1 MVDVKTINP
10 LMVCSKCN
18 DGRLHLENCL
28 TDKYIKSK
36 KFKITAPSSWKY
48 LYNLIPFHSKNSQ
61 SIDYDIGLKSVIS
74 LNEGGTPLRVS
85 NIGPKFNLKSLRIK
99 DETRNP
105 TTTYMDRGTSAEIS
119 VCRWLSSS
127 TKSQNIM
134 AGNIVGRLAVSL
146 AAYSA
151 RAGFECELFVQSNQQ
166 EWGLSPNILYQL
178 ISYGAKINLN
188 SKKIVLPSNYYMF
201 NYNNTFFVEG
211 LKTIGFEICD
221 QLDWEL
227 PDHIIVPMG
236 QGTLI
241 YAIYQSLRELLSLGM
256 VQHFKSR
263 KKKVKIHGV
272 TLEKNLF
279 LHNEDF
285 NSFNNNNN
293 NNDTKVTKNN
303 NDSDITLQTTLLD
316 KQKQIATIAPELIP
330 PIRHSYLNDAELAIH
345 NSGGSIIKVSD
356 NDLINAVSL
365 LASNDGIFAS
375 PAGASSI
382 AGLLKLI
389 ESNVI
394 DNQDENIICIV
405 TMSEGSTLDSTKN
418 WKILQSYN
426 RLKNQK
432 KPFLKS
438 LYTFEKN
445 DGMNDNILLLGNT
458 KTKIVLLLKEYPDY
472 AYNLQKRLN
481 NKYSMSLDI
490 STLYQH
496 LNELEKMGV
505 IVRSKAESIRGKPIR
520 FYYSI
525 TPTGNSLT

>member
-1 MVDVKTINP
+1 
-10 LMVCSKCN
+10 MVCPKCN

-36 KFKITAPSSWKY
+36 KFKMTAPSSWKY
-48 LYNLIPFHSKNSQ
+48 LYNLIPFHSKKTQ
-61 SIDYDIGLKSVIS
+61 SIDHDIGLKSVIS

-85 NIGPKFNLKSLRIK
+85 NIGHKFKLKSLRIK

-105 TTTYMDRGTSAEIS
+105 TASYMDRGTSAEIS
-119 VCRWLSSS
+119 VYRWLSPLTESKNVM
-127 TKSQNIM
+127 T
-134 AGNIVGRLAVSL
+134 GNIVGRLAVSL

-201 NYNNTFFVEG
+201 KYNNTFFVEG

-221 QLDWEL
+221 QLGWEF

-241 YAIYQSLRELLSLGM
+241 YAIYCALKELLSLGL
-256 VQHFKSR
+256 VRNFKSR

-272 TLEKNLF
+272 TIEKNL
-279 LHNEDF
+279 LIHNEDLNTIS
-285 NSFNNNNN
+285 NSDGNSN
-293 NNDTKVTKNN
+293 
-303 NDSDITLQTTLLD
+303 LQIRLLD
-316 KQKQIATIAPELIP
+316 NQKQKTTIAPELIP
-330 PIRHSYLNDAELAIH
+330 PIKDSYLNDAELAIR

-356 NDLINAVSL
+356 SDLINAVSL

-389 ESNVI
+389 ESNII
-394 DNQDENIICIV
+394 DNYDENIICIV
-405 TMSEGSTLDSTKN
+405 TMSEGSIIDSTKN
-418 WKILQSYN
+418 WKILQAYN
-426 RLKNQK
+426 MLRNQK
-432 KPFLKS
+432 NLFSKS
-438 LYTFEKN
+438 LYKFEKN
-445 DGMNDNILLLGNT
+445 NNIPLLGNT
-458 KTKIVLLLKEYPDY
+458 KTKIVLLIKENPDY

-481 NKYSMSLDI
+481 KRYSISLDI

-496 LNELEKMGV
+496 LNELEKMG
-505 IVRSKAESIRGKPIR
+505 IIIRSKAESFRGKPIR

-525 TPTGNSLT
+525 TPTGNALLLPRY